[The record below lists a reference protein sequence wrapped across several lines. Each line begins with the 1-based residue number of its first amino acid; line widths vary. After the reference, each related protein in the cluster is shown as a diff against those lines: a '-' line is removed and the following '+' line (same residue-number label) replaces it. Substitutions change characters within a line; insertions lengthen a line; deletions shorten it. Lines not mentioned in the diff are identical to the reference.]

1 MSLLQ
6 AVLDELYNYRDVA
19 ALRSILRSNDPN
31 IINQDTLDEALLF
44 ICEER
49 PLGIQPIKSNRI
61 MMRRLELARLL
72 VRHGANVNL
81 YHPDYWDDDYPIRP
95 KLLFKVTYNMGIF
108 GLLIKH
114 GADIEYA
121 NMSGCTPLHYHASTG
136 NIPMVRQLIR
146 RGANIHTV
154 SDQNWDDEGYYGS
167 TPVISA
173 AINGH
178 VEMVKYLLSKGTTL
192 EEQEEE
198 IRELLRLTE
207 IYYLDEEMRTIFM
220 NFLMELD
227 RKRKEKKDAIDAVS
241 RIPSLNTRDI
251 KHEIA
256 SYLGPRKT
264 RKGGKRQKRRH
275 RKTYK
280 PR

>member
-1 MSLLQ
+1 
-6 AVLDELYNYRDVA
+6 
-19 ALRSILRSNDPN
+19 
-31 IINQDTLDEALLF
+31 
-44 ICEER
+44 
-49 PLGIQPIKSNRI
+49 

-81 YHPDYWDDDYPIRP
+81 SDQDFWGDDYPKRP
-95 KLLFKVTYNMGIF
+95 TLLFKVTYNMGIF

-114 GADIEYA
+114 GADIEVI
-121 NMSGCTPLHYHASTG
+121 NMYHCTPLHYHASTG

-154 SDQNWDDEGYYGS
+154 STQNWNDDGYYGS
-167 TPVISA
+167 TPVTSA

-178 VEMVKYLLSKGTTL
+178 VEMVKYLLSKGATL

-198 IRELLRLTE
+198 IRELLELTE
-207 IYYLDEEMRTIFM
+207 EYYFDEEIRTIFM
-220 NFLMELD
+220 NFLMEQD

-264 RKGGKRQKRRH
+264 RKGGKGQKRRH

>member
-1 MSLLQ
+1 MSLED
-6 AVLDELYNYRDVA
+6 AVIKGILYGNIEP
-19 ALRSILRSNDPN
+19 LRTILRSNDPN
-31 IINQDTLDEALLF
+31 ILNAGALEEALH
-44 ICEER
+44 IVCEE
-49 PLGIQPIKSNRI
+49 QPFGEQPEEGNVFKN
-61 MMRRLELARLL
+61 RRLELARLL
-72 VRHGANVNL
+72 VRHGVDVNSCV
-81 YHPDYWDDDYPIRP
+81 DIDSDDFPKRP
-95 KLLFKVTYNMGIF
+95 TLLFKVTYNMGIF

-114 GADIEYA
+114 GANIEEL
-121 NMSGCTPLHYHASTG
+121 NMFQCTPLHYHASTG

-146 RGANIHTV
+146 RGANIHRV
-154 SDQNWDDEGYYGS
+154 STQNWNDDGYYGS

-178 VEMVKYLLSKGTTL
+178 VAMVKYLLSKGATL

-198 IRELLRLTE
+198 IRELLELTE
-207 IYYLDEEMRTIFM
+207 EYYFDEEIRTIFM
-220 NFLMELD
+220 NFLMEQD

-264 RKGGKRQKRRH
+264 QKKGGKGQKRRH